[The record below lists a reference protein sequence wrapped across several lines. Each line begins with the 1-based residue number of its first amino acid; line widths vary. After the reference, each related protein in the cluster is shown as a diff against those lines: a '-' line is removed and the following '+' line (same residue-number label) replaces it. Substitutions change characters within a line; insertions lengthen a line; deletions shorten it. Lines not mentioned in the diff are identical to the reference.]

1 MMQISHP
8 LNRFQG
14 LWVPAFAGTTVKFI
28 LACILFLLLPV
39 PAFAAEGLD
48 GAKLSVLWALPFVGI
63 LLCIATG
70 PVFYPHVWEHHY
82 GKFTM
87 LWAALIVVPLFLTA
101 DMSTVTTTIAHTAFL
116 EYMPFI
122 LLLLALFVVAG
133 GIYLEGNLH
142 DSVFT
147 NTVLLAV
154 GAVMASIVGTTG
166 AAMILIRPL
175 IRANDDRRHNAHVV
189 VFFIF
194 LVANIGGALSPLGD
208 PPLFIGFLKGVDF
221 FWTTQHLWQETL
233 VVGGIVLAIFMC
245 VDLYC
250 HRIDRRYGHPK
261 DPTPDS
267 PLKLHGKVNL
277 LLIAVIIAAIL
288 MSAQWKPGIAFRIAG
303 VALELQDLLRDAI
316 FVGVVFASLAWTQK
330 PDREANGFSWGP
342 IQEVAILFAGIF
354 ICIVPVMAMLQAGT
368 NGPFASLIGLVT
380 NADGSNNAAAYFW
393 LTGILSSFLDN
404 APTYLVFFQL
414 AGGDPQ
420 ILMGAKAATL
430 AAISSGAVYMG
441 ANTYIGNAPN
451 FMVYA
456 IARQAGVKMPSF
468 FGYMVWSMLVLV
480 PTFVLTT
487 FLFFKP

>member
-1 MMQISHP
+1 MQSSP
-8 LNRFQG
+8 RLSRTQG
-14 LWVPAFAGTTVKFI
+14 IRLPAFSGTTIKYL
-28 LACILFLLLPV
+28 LAYILFLLLPA
-39 PAFAAEGLD
+39 PAFAAEGLN

-82 GKFTM
+82 AKFAAV
-87 LWAALIVVPLFLTA
+87 LAALVVVPMFLTTDA
-101 DMSTVTTTIAHTAFL
+101 RTVTATLAHTAFL

-122 LLLLALFVVAG
+122 LLLLALFVTAG
-133 GIYLEGNLH
+133 GIYLEGNMH

-154 GAVMASIVGTTG
+154 GAVLASIVGTTG

-221 FWTTQHLWQETL
+221 FWTTQHLWRETL
-233 VVGGIVLAIFMC
+233 FVGGIVLAVFMA
-245 VDLYC
+245 VDLWC
-250 HRIDRRYGHPK
+250 HRLDRIHGHTK

-267 PLKLHGKVNL
+267 PLRLHGRINL

-288 MSAQWKPGIAFRIAG
+288 MSAQWKPGVSFLVAG
-303 VALELQDLLRDAI
+303 AELQLQDLTRDVI
-316 FVGVVFASLAWTQK
+316 FVLVTIWSLAMTRKQ
-330 PDREANGFSWGP
+330 DREANGFSWGP
-342 IQEVAILFAGIF
+342 IREVAILFAGIF
-354 ICIVPVMAMLQAGT
+354 ICIVPVMAMLQAGA
-368 NGPFASLIGLVT
+368 NGPFAALLGLVT
-380 NADGSNNAAAYFW
+380 HADGSNNAAAYFW
-393 LTGILSSFLDN
+393 LTGGLSSFLDN

-420 ILMGAKAATL
+420 ALMTAKSATL
-430 AAISSGAVYMG
+430 AAISSGAVFMG

-468 FGYMVWSMLVLV
+468 FGYMVWSALVLI
-480 PTFVLTT
+480 PTFVLATL
-487 FLFFKP
+487 LFF

>member
-1 MMQISHP
+1 MTDTNARLPRAITRRA
-8 LNRFQG
+8 RFG
-14 LWVPAFAGTTVKFI
+14 FAAAALALALFPA
-28 LACILFLLLPV
+28 
-39 PAFAAEGLD
+39 PAFAAEGLN
-48 GAKLSVLWALPFVGI
+48 GAKLSILWALPFVGI

-82 GKFTM
+82 GKFTA
-87 LWAALIVVPLFLTA
+87 LWAALIVVPLFATA
-101 DMSTVTTTIAHTAFL
+101 DVHTVMTTLAHTALL

-154 GAVMASIVGTTG
+154 GGLMASVVGTTG

-175 IRANDDRRHNAHVV
+175 IRANDDRRYNAHVV

-221 FWTTQHLWQETL
+221 FWTTKHLWQETL
-233 VVGGIVLAIFMC
+233 VVGGIVLAIFM
-245 VDLYC
+245 VIDLYVH
-250 HRIDRRYGHPK
+250 HREGRFTKLK

-267 PLKLHGKVNL
+267 PLRLHGKINL

-288 MSAQWKPGIAFRIAG
+288 MSAQWKPGISFHIAG
-303 VALELQDLLRDAI
+303 VDLEIQDLLRDAI
-316 FVGVVFASLAWTQK
+316 FVVVAIASMALTQK
-330 PDREANGFSWGP
+330 SDREANGFSWGP

-354 ICIVPVMAMLQAGT
+354 ICIVPVMAMLQAGAQ
-368 NGPFASLIGLVT
+368 GPFAALLGLVT

-420 ILMGAKAATL
+420 VLMGVKAATL

-480 PTFVLTT
+480 PTFVLAT
-487 FLFFKP
+487 FLFFRP

>member
-1 MMQISHP
+1 LTDSNSRPQRVLP
-8 LNRFQG
+8 GCARFG
-14 LWVPAFAGTTVKFI
+14 LAAASIAILLIPA
-28 LACILFLLLPV
+28 

-48 GAKLSVLWALPFVGI
+48 GAKLSVLWALPFIGI

-82 GKFTM
+82 GKFTAF
-87 LWAALIVVPLFLTA
+87 WAALIVVPLFAST
-101 DMSTVTTTIAHTAFL
+101 DVSTVTATLAHTAFL
-116 EYMPFI
+116 EYIPFI
-122 LLLLALFVVAG
+122 LLLLALFTVAG

-142 DSVFT
+142 DSAFT
-147 NTVLLAV
+147 NTALLAI
-154 GAVMASIVGTTG
+154 GALMASIVGTTG

-175 IRANDDRRHNAHVV
+175 IRANDDRRYNTHVV

-221 FWTTQHLWQETL
+221 FWTTKYLWQETL
-233 VVGGIVLAIFMC
+233 VVGGIVLAIFL
-245 VDLYC
+245 VIDVYLH
-250 HRIDRRYGHPK
+250 HREGRFPRRK

-267 PLKLHGKVNL
+267 PLKLHGKINL
-277 LLIAVIIAAIL
+277 VLIVVIIAAIL
-288 MSAQWKPGIAFRIAG
+288 MSAQWKPGITFM
-303 VALELQDLLRDAI
+303 VASTELRLQDLLRDVI
-316 FVGVVFASLAWTQK
+316 FVVVVFASLAWTQK
-330 PDREANGFSWGP
+330 SDRKANGFSWGP

-354 ICIVPVMAMLQAGT
+354 ICIVPVMAMLQAGAQ
-368 NGPFASLIGLVT
+368 GPFATLLGLVT

-420 ILMGAKAATL
+420 VLMTAKAATL

-468 FGYMVWSMLVLV
+468 FGFMIWSMLVLI

-487 FLFFKP
+487 FLFFRP